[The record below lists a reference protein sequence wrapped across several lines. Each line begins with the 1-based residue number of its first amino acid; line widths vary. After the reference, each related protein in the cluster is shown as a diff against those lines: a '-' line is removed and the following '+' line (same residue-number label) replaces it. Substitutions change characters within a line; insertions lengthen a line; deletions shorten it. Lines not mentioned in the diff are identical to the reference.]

1 MVFTRRNTDEI
12 RDEEDREVWRQQ
24 FTNQPRRPR
33 GRGQERDRN
42 VKTLFKAPP
51 VSKFKGK
58 REPDDRSS
66 VVSGGSRASQ
76 TSSCWSTKSRRD
88 WYDPTYWR
96 HGGLR

>member
-1 MVFTRRNTDEI
+1 MVFTRRNMDEI
-12 RDEEDREVWRQQ
+12 KDSEDQAVWREQ
-24 FTNQPRRPR
+24 FTDHPRGPR
-33 GRGQERDRN
+33 GRERHRD
-42 VKTLFKAPP
+42 VKTLFRAPP
-51 VSKFKGK
+51 VRKFKGK
-58 REPDDRSS
+58 RELDDRSS